1 MRPYGR
7 VSLTRLMY
15 DYFGVWLLELL
26 CQESNWSDHL
36 WSDQTSSIP
45 VNCLAS
51 SPFLDHPRLL
61 LQQMHQ
67 FSRMKRSCGELGN
80 RVFAQRCMFAAL
92 QAMDACLDDW
102 VVSMVNLA
110 EGIDPLALW
119 FLELYW
125 NWKGWRVIV
134 GFISTLWKET
144 DVDCDLAWSFTGKF
158 AHCKAQHWVGK
169 HLVLMALCRVCFCK
183 KILVA
188 SRCPWNCWHMPA
200 FMPNVPPCV
209 PGEWMS
215 ENLCFPMSFCFCYL
229 FVVNSS
235 DCSDWLTSSFS

>member
-92 QAMDACLDDW
+92 HSIDACLDDW

-110 EGIDPLALW
+110 EGIDPLSPLGPRTL
-119 FLELYW
+119 LELEGLTHHRW
-125 NWKGWRVIV
+125 I
-134 GFISTLWKET
+134 
-144 DVDCDLAWSFTGKF
+144 
-158 AHCKAQHWVGK
+158 
-169 HLVLMALCRVCFCK
+169 HLHFVEGDRRWLR
-183 KILVA
+183 
-188 SRCPWNCWHMPA
+188 
-200 FMPNVPPCV
+200 PCV
-209 PGEWMS
+209 VFHREICTLQGATLGGQTPCTDGA
-215 ENLCFPMSFCFCYL
+215 LQGL
-229 FVVNSS
+229 
-235 DCSDWLTSSFS
+235 LL